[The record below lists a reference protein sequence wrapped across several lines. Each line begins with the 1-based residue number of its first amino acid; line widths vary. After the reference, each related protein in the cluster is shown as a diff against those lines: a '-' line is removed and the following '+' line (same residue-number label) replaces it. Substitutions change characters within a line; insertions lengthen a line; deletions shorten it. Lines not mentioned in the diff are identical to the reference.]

1 MYQQV
6 LSLKAEAKYVL
17 VGSEPGRGQMYQQVL
32 RVKAEAKYVLVGSEP
47 EGRG

>member
-6 LSLKAEAKYVL
+6 LSLKTEAKYVL
-17 VGSEPGRGQMYQQVL
+17 VGSEPEVGS
-32 RVKAEAKYVLVGSEP
+32 EAKYVLVGSEP

>member
-17 VGSEPGRGQMYQQVL
+17 VGSEPE
-32 RVKAEAKYVLVGSEP
+32 AEVKYVLVGTDW
-47 EGRG
+47 RFLDVF